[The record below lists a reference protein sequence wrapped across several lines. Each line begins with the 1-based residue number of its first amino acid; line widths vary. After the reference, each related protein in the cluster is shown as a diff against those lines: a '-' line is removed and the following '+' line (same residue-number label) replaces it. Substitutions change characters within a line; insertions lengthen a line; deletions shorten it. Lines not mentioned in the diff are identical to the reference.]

1 MNVPIVSIIVPVY
14 NVEPY
19 LERCIQS
26 LLNQSLKDIE
36 IILVDDE
43 SPDNCPMMCD
53 QYALMDSRVKVIHK
67 KNGGL
72 GFARNSGLE
81 IATGEFVAFVDSDD
95 YVEKIMYEK
104 LYQEARNSNADAVYS
119 NFYVEQSTGVWIKSE
134 EVNQKRLWVGD
145 DVISFMLDMISS
157 APYVRQERKYQ
168 MSVWHSIYRS
178 SIIKK
183 FAIRFLSERQVG
195 SEDIPFQV
203 DFLLKSKKVVY
214 MPEMFYHYCN
224 NAKSLTAKYKLNM
237 FDMYKNLYNILVDKT
252 KNISSAQQR
261 IDRFFIG
268 YSRYCI
274 IHLSLLNKSIAL
286 PYLNKIVND
295 TIWEDISSRYKFN
308 YLCLWQRLLYW
319 LTIKKKTFLLRISG
333 RCIYQIKGLQKRRN
347 N

>member
-274 IHLSLLNKSIAL
+274 IHLSLLNKSTAL
-286 PYLNKIVND
+286 PNLNKIVND

-319 LTIKKKTFLLRISG
+319 LTIKKQTLLLRMSG
-333 RCIYQIKGLQKRRN
+333 RCIYQIKRLQKRRN